1 MTTPEPRR
9 SSHAD
14 QALLILRLVAGA
26 IFIAHGGQKM
36 FTYGVAGITAGF
48 TQMGVP
54 IPGFT
59 APVVGVLELVGG
71 AALAIGLFGRAV
83 PALLA
88 IDMLGAIVF
97 VHGKNGFFMPT
108 GYEFVLA
115 LLGMSLTLALSGA
128 GRLSVDEMIAHK
140 RGSRG

>member
-1 MTTPEPRR
+1 MTTTQPGR
-9 SSHAD
+9 SSHTD
-14 QALLILRLVAGA
+14 QALLILRVVAGA
-26 IFIAHGGQKM
+26 IFVAHGGQKI

-48 TQMGVP
+48 TQMNVP

-59 APVVGVLELVGG
+59 APAVGVLELIGG
-71 AALAIGLFGRAV
+71 AALIIGLFGRVV

-115 LLGMSLTLALSGA
+115 LLGMSVTLALTGA
-128 GRLSVDEMIAHK
+128 GRISVDAMIK
-140 RGSRG
+140 SRRG

>member
-1 MTTPEPRR
+1 MTTTQPGR
-9 SSHAD
+9 SSHLD
-14 QALLILRLVAGA
+14 QALLILRVVTGA
-26 IFIAHGGQKM
+26 IFVAHGGQKM

-48 TQMGVP
+48 TKMGVP

-59 APVVGVLELVGG
+59 APAVGVLELVGG
-71 AALAIGLFGRAV
+71 AALIIGLFGRAV
-83 PALLA
+83 PAFLA

-115 LLGMSLTLALSGA
+115 LLGMSVALALTGA
-128 GRLSVDEMIAHK
+128 GRLSVDEMIA
-140 RGSRG
+140 RRR